1 MHSVSKKNPLKKP
14 ATQTLHVRY
23 AMSYKTILV
32 HVDESKSAL
41 KRTQLAH
48 QIAAKF
54 DAHVT
59 GVALTGISRYIFE
72 STDLGVGDPNM
83 MLHLTGLR
91 ERAERAITAFK
102 QASLDLGAS
111 TSECLIANDEANGGL
126 GLRARYADLIVIGQ
140 TNRNEPSPSVLSD
153 FPEFMI
159 VNSGRPVLITS
170 YSTEINTVAERCLI
184 AWDGSREAAR
194 ALTDALPLLKT
205 SKVVQ
210 VLIINP
216 EKQSEAHG
224 EEPGADIALFLAR
237 HGVNVEIST
246 RFSSQDT
253 GSSILAACK
262 EWSAD
267 LLVMGGYG
275 HSRFREMIMGG
286 TTRTILEK
294 MTIPV
299 LMSH

>member
-1 MHSVSKKNPLKKP
+1 
-14 ATQTLHVRY
+14 
-23 AMSYKTILV
+23 MSYKTILV
-32 HVDESKSAL
+32 HIDESKSAI
-41 KRTQLAH
+41 KRTQIAH

-54 DAHVT
+54 DAHIT

-72 STDLGVGDPNM
+72 STDLGVGDPNI
-83 MLHLTGLR
+83 MLHLSALR
-91 ERAERAITAFK
+91 ERAEKAIAQFT
-102 QASLDLGAS
+102 QASANFGVATTES
-111 TSECLIANDEANGGL
+111 LIANDEANGGL
-126 GLRARYADLIVIGQ
+126 GLRARYADLIIIGQ

-159 VNSGRPVLITS
+159 VNSGRPVLVTPH
-170 YSTEINTVAERCLI
+170 TGETLTVGERCVV

-194 ALTDALPLLKT
+194 ALTDALPLLKA
-205 SKVVQ
+205 SQLVQ
-210 VLIINP
+210 LLIINP
-216 EKQSEAHG
+216 EKRSETHG
-224 EEPGADIALFLAR
+224 EEPGADIALYLSR
-237 HGVNVEIST
+237 HGVNIEIATCFST
-246 RFSSQDT
+246 QDT
-253 GSSILAACK
+253 GTAVLHACK
-262 EWSAD
+262 ELGAD

>member
-1 MHSVSKKNPLKKP
+1 
-14 ATQTLHVRY
+14 
-23 AMSYKTILV
+23 MSYKTILV
-32 HVDESKSAL
+32 HIDESKSAI
-41 KRTQLAH
+41 KRTQIAH

-54 DAHVT
+54 DAHIT

-72 STDLGVGDPNM
+72 STDLGVGDPNI
-83 MLHLTGLR
+83 MLHLSALR
-91 ERAERAITAFK
+91 ERAEKAIAQFT
-102 QASLDLGAS
+102 QASANFGVTTTES
-111 TSECLIANDEANGGL
+111 LIANDEANGGL
-126 GLRARYADLIVIGQ
+126 GLRARYADLIIIGQ

-159 VNSGRPVLITS
+159 VNSGRPVLVTPHTS
-170 YSTEINTVAERCLI
+170 ETLTVGERCVV

-194 ALTDALPLLKT
+194 ALTDALPLLKA
-205 SKVVQ
+205 SQLVQ
-210 VLIINP
+210 LLIINP
-216 EKQSEAHG
+216 EKRSETHG
-224 EEPGADIALFLAR
+224 EEPGADIALYLSR
-237 HGVNVEIST
+237 HGVNIEIAT
-246 RFSSQDT
+246 RFSTQDT
-253 GSSILAACK
+253 GTAVLHACK
-262 EWSAD
+262 ELGAD

>member
-1 MHSVSKKNPLKKP
+1 
-14 ATQTLHVRY
+14 
-23 AMSYKTILV
+23 MSYKTILV
-32 HVDESKSAL
+32 HVDESKSAI
-41 KRTQLAH
+41 KRTQIAH

-54 DAHVT
+54 DAHIT

-72 STDLGVGDPNM
+72 STDLGVGDPNI
-83 MLHLTGLR
+83 MLHLGALR
-91 ERAERAITAFK
+91 ERAEKAIAQFT
-102 QASLDLGAS
+102 QASANFGVATTES
-111 TSECLIANDEANGGL
+111 LIANDEANGGL
-126 GLRARYADLIVIGQ
+126 GLRARYADLIIIGQ

-159 VNSGRPVLITS
+159 VNSGRPVLVTPH
-170 YSTEINTVAERCLI
+170 TGDNLTLGECCVI

-205 SKVVQ
+205 SQLVQ
-210 VLIINP
+210 LLIINP
-216 EKQSEAHG
+216 EKHDDTHG
-224 EEPGADIALFLAR
+224 EEPGADIALYLSR
-237 HGVNVEIST
+237 HGVNIEVAR

-253 GSSILAACK
+253 GTAILHACK
-262 EWSAD
+262 ELGAD